1 MNEIKFSKNY
11 KKLHN
16 QNKATLLWLT
26 VGKAIELHP
35 DFIEYDTEGQYEIK
49 KDQKYIL
56 LVFLGINGIPFT
68 SLRKFNDENVRRF
81 VGKENQEFNIV
92 IEEVEKETLSQK
104 AFLDVKESQ
113 EEPKHEKEIYLTKKE
128 GLWYFISFLILFPI
142 INVFV
147 SIIVDVVFKFF
158 NK

>member
-26 VGKAIELHP
+26 VGKPIELHP

-49 KDQKYIL
+49 NDQKYIM

-68 SLRKFNDENVRRF
+68 SLRKFNDENVKRF
-81 VGKENQEFNIV
+81 VGKENQEFKIIV
-92 IEEVEKETLSQK
+92 EEEKKEEKVVLVEKKPCYENKQQK
-104 AFLDVKESQ
+104 KEM
-113 EEPKHEKEIYLTKKE
+113 YLTKKE

-147 SIIVDVVFKFF
+147 SIIVDFVFKFF
-158 NK
+158 GK

>member
-1 MNEIKFSKNY
+1 MNEIKFSKSY

-16 QNKATLLWLT
+16 QNKATLLWLSI
-26 VGKAIELHP
+26 VQGAELHP
-35 DFIEYDTEGQYEIK
+35 NFIEYDTDGKYQIK
-49 KDQKYIL
+49 QEQKYIM

-81 VGKENQEFNIV
+81 VGKENQEFDV
-92 IEEVEKETLSQK
+92 VVEEVEKETLSQK

-113 EEPKHEKEIYLTKKE
+113 EEPKQEKEIYLTKKE

-147 SIIVDVVFKFF
+147 SVIVDVVFKFF

>member
-1 MNEIKFSKNY
+1 MLEIKFSKNY

-49 KDQKYIL
+49 NDQKYIL

-68 SLRKFNDENVRRF
+68 SLRKFNDENVKRF
-81 VGKENQEFNIV
+81 VGKENQEFKIIV
-92 IEEVEKETLSQK
+92 EEEKKEEKVVLAEEKPCSENKQQK
-104 AFLDVKESQ
+104 KEM
-113 EEPKHEKEIYLTKKE
+113 YLTKRE

-147 SIIVDVVFKFF
+147 SIIVDFVFKFF
-158 NK
+158 GK

>member
-49 KDQKYIL
+49 KDQKYIMM
-56 LVFLGINGIPFT
+56 VFLGINGIPFT

-81 VGKENQEFNIV
+81 VGKENQEFKIIV
-92 IEEVEKETLSQK
+92 EEEKKEEKVVLVEKKPCYENKQQK
-104 AFLDVKESQ
+104 KEM
-113 EEPKHEKEIYLTKKE
+113 YLTKKE

-147 SIIVDVVFKFF
+147 SIIVDFVFKFF
-158 NK
+158 GK